1 MADRPILVTGALGL
15 IGNAARVALEDAG
28 RPVVAVDRVAGEVA
42 GRPVLAGDVTAV
54 HRLHALAL
62 EHGGFAGILH
72 CGAFSGPMVAADDP
86 AAMVAVNITGTAN
99 MLELARIHRVPRL
112 VFCSSVSA
120 YGNTPDGLDPV
131 PEATPLHP
139 TSVYGASK
147 AAGEALVD
155 GYAAQH
161 GVDGLALRIGWV
173 YGPRRTTACAI
184 RDMLQ
189 HARAGRPVHLPFGAD
204 HHRQYVHVDDVA
216 RALVLAL
223 DAERP
228 GQRAYNINGGTRVTL
243 GEIAGIVG
251 RVVPGA
257 SLTLEPGPDPVD
269 DRQAQFDLSAAERD
283 LGFRPAIGLE
293 DGIRRYAA
301 WLAGDGG

>member
-1 MADRPILVTGALGL
+1 MPDRPILVTGAMGL
-15 IGNAARVALEDAG
+15 VGNAARRALEDAG
-28 RPVVAVDRVAGEVA
+28 RAVVAVDRLEGEVA
-42 GRPVLAGDVTAV
+42 GRKVLAGDVTAV

-72 CGAFSGPMVAADDP
+72 CGAFSGPMVARDDP

-99 MLELARIHRVPRL
+99 VLELARIHRVPRV

-120 YGNTPDGLDPV
+120 YGNTPEGLSPV

-139 TSVYGASK
+139 TTVYGASK
-147 AAGEALVD
+147 AAGEALLD
-155 GYAAQH
+155 GYAAQY
-161 GVDGLALRIGWV
+161 GLDGLALRISWV
-173 YGPRRTTACAI
+173 YGPRRTTACAL

-189 HARAGRPVHLPFGAD
+189 HAQAGRPFHLPFGAD
-204 HHRQYVHVDDVA
+204 QHRQYVHVDDVA

-228 GQRAYNINGGTRVTL
+228 GQRAYNITGGTWATL
-243 GEIAGIVG
+243 GEVAAIVG

-257 SLTLEPGPDPVD
+257 SLTLDPGADPMD
-269 DRQAQFDLSAAERD
+269 DRQAAFDLRAAERD
-283 LGFRPAIGLE
+283 LGYRPAVGLE
-293 DGIRRYAA
+293 EGIRRYAA
-301 WLAGDGG
+301 WLRGPGA

>member
-189 HARAGRPVHLPFGAD
+189 HARAGRPFHLPFGAD

-269 DRQAQFDLSAAERD
+269 DRQAQFDLSTAERD